1 MVFILMK
8 GGMKMKR
15 WIIWIRRKFW
25 ERQLKEINKQLKKN
39 DDKKI
44 ERLLK
49 EMDRNCR
56 AIYRLRRDDDV

>member
-1 MVFILMK
+1 
-8 GGMKMKR
+8 MKMKR